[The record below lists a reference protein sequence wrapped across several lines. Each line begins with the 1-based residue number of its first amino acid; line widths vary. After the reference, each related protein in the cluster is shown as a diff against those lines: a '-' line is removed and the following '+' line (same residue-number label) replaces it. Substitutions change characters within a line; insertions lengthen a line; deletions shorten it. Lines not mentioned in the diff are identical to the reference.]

1 MGLCDV
7 YNYQS
12 IKTIK
17 LNDTYEVLIRMNNS
31 DTEGY
36 SLYECSSVTLPT
48 YKPKTETY
56 QYGNNVKTF
65 VYPDYQSVTNL
76 ELEMIEHYTDND
88 KLSVQNLVNACL
100 HKLFDV
106 EHFSYKLTDYIHEI
120 RIKVYN
126 NNFSHSVLEHVFND
140 LKLVDYKKYD
150 LDYSSSEV
158 AKWTLK
164 FSFQSYYIAT
174 PDEIESTA
182 ETHVEEPVQEQH
194 VEDEPTPQEHEPV
207 QSTDYDRQEAYM
219 AAQRARGDRG
229 VDTMAENRSMAEA
242 YLANTEKTP
251 TKAADREQ
259 RNIQE
264 INQERDIAN
273 TQLEQAKLQLA
284 ADEQEHQKRIAEH
297 GKAVKSYYEYTDS
310 TTRRQREEKG
320 ERFDSMKLAEEN
332 RKLSHEQVQ
341 RDKQNIQTLETQVAE
356 LNAKVKRE
364 QVAMA
369 KKTSH
374 NKAKFE
380 TVDTAKQ
387 QVERFTM
394 PNMNGATGGDAAYMA
409 AQRARLERESLNNP
423 EV

>member
-1 MGLCDV
+1 
-7 YNYQS
+7 
-12 IKTIK
+12 
-17 LNDTYEVLIRMNNS
+17 
-31 DTEGY
+31 
-36 SLYECSSVTLPT
+36 
-48 YKPKTETY
+48 
-56 QYGNNVKTF
+56 
-65 VYPDYQSVTNL
+65 
-76 ELEMIEHYTDND
+76 
-88 KLSVQNLVNACL
+88 
-100 HKLFDV
+100 
-106 EHFSYKLTDYIHEI
+106 
-120 RIKVYN
+120 
-126 NNFSHSVLEHVFND
+126 
-140 LKLVDYKKYD
+140 
-150 LDYSSSEV
+150 
-158 AKWTLK
+158 
-164 FSFQSYYIAT
+164 
-174 PDEIESTA
+174 
-182 ETHVEEPVQEQH
+182 
-194 VEDEPTPQEHEPV
+194 
-207 QSTDYDRQEAYM
+207 M

-242 YLANTEKTP
+242 YLANAEKTP

-264 INQERDIAN
+264 IKQERDIAN
-273 TQLEQAKLQLA
+273 TQLEQAKSQLV

-320 ERFDSMKLAEEN
+320 ERFDNMKLAEEN

-341 RDKQNIQTLETQVAE
+341 RDKQNIQTLEAQVAE
-356 LNAKVKRE
+356 LDTKVKRE
-364 QVAMA
+364 QAAMA

-394 PNMNGATGGDAAYMA
+394 PNMNGTTGGDAAYMA